1 MNKIDITDRIN
12 FSQEQFGLEIKVSMK
27 GYTSTIKYSY
37 EDKCYC
43 GKIENID
50 DLFLFE
56 GEDIGEA
63 CYSFVEAVHDY
74 QEMKGIIKRDK
85 NYERRTKT
93 KE

>member
-1 MNKIDITDRIN
+1 MDKIDIVDRIN

-37 EDKCYC
+37 EDRCYY

-56 GEDIGEA
+56 GEDVGED
-63 CYSFVEAVHDY
+63 CYSFVEAVHNY

-85 NYERRTKT
+85 NRERRNETN
-93 KE
+93 E

>member
-1 MNKIDITDRIN
+1 MDKIDIVDRIN

-37 EDKCYC
+37 EDRCYY

-56 GEDIGEA
+56 GEDVGEA
-63 CYSFVEAVHDY
+63 CYSFVEAVHNY

-85 NYERRTKT
+85 NRERRNETN
-93 KE
+93 E